1 MKKEIIE
8 VDLKGVDTASEVIKK
23 IYEQTGHLPE
33 HPIYNKLGDGFIDYM
48 RIFPKFEKSERPLEV
63 HMVLKNYGEFST
75 NNKQLCN
82 DLIDCLT
89 FLTDKK
95 GTRYDDIDFTF
106 SVRNDD

>member
-1 MKKEIIE
+1 MKKETIE
-8 VDLKGVDTASEVIKK
+8 VDLKGVNTANEVIKR

-33 HPIYNKLGDGFIDYM
+33 HPIYDNLGDGFIDYM
-48 RIFPKFEKSERPLEV
+48 RVFPKYEKFERPLEV
-63 HMVLKNYGEFST
+63 HMILKNYGEFSA

-95 GTRYDDIDFTF
+95 STRYDAIDFTF
-106 SVRNDD
+106 SARNNE